1 MNSIKTL
8 VSEYL
13 HDTLYEADVVCRSDR
28 SKNITIVTDNMRGV
42 CGITVVTV
50 TGPAEPVGTNIERT
64 RLKVKFFQV
73 EPTMKKQVDRMAM
86 DARKIDG
93 VYSFIPV
100 RVTKVINR
108 IYTGK
113 HE

>member
-13 HDTLYEADVVCRSDR
+13 YDTLYEADIVMRSDR

-42 CGITVVTV
+42 CGITVVTI
-50 TGPAEPVGTNIERT
+50 TGPAEPVGSTVERT

-73 EPTMKKQVDRMAM
+73 EPTMKKQVDRMAL
-86 DARKIDG
+86 DTRKIDG
-93 VYSFIPV
+93 VYSFIPI

>member
-1 MNSIKTL
+1 MNSIKSL
-8 VSEYL
+8 ISEYL
-13 HDTLYEADVVCRSDR
+13 HDTLYEAEVVCRSDR

-50 TGPAEPVGTNIERT
+50 TGPAEPVGADVEKT

-73 EPTMKKQVDRMAM
+73 ESTMQKQVERMSL

-108 IYTGK
+108 IYRK
-113 HE
+113 